1 MRNINNADIR
11 QTIKKLGGSQHD
23 FLKSLKMKKGYTDF
37 VMDENGKVHI
47 NKVTLQN
54 WIHKELTSKEVKN
67 GLKRLYDKYPLYNLN
82 LIEVFPA
89 LNRVKL
95 YLNKY
100 ICKKGN

>member
-1 MRNINNADIR
+1 MNTSDIR
-11 QTIKKLGGSQHD
+11 STIKKLGGSKHD
-23 FLKSLKMKKGYTDF
+23 FLKSLKLKKGYTDF
-37 VMDENGKVHI
+37 VMDEHGKIIV

-54 WIHKELTSKEVKN
+54 WIQKELTEKEVKN

-89 LNRVKL
+89 FNAFKM

-100 ICKKGN
+100 ICKKDK